1 MRDSKDQQRRMAHQ
15 WRKGPTGPHDAQKRK
30 SEEESR

>member
-15 WRKGPTGPHDAQKRK
+15 WRKGPTGPRDGPEKK
-30 SEEESR
+30 K